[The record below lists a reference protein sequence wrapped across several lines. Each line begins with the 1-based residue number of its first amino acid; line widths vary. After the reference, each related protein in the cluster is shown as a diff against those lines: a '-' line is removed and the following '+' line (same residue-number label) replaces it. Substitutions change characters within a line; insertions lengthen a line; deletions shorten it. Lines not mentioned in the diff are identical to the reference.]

1 MRLAEAEDLK
11 VSEMAL
17 TGVSSKK
24 KVPVRREVIRMV
36 GIWLVHAFV
45 CGCFRAAIFW
55 EGNWNGAL
63 VLPRPWFRVGKQ
75 YAIYIYL
82 LFMKG
87 TLFNFMIHCEPVSC
101 QDSRYTHSIHFKQQ

>member
-17 TGVSSKK
+17 TGVSSKQK
-24 KVPVRREVIRMV
+24 SRSEDKGSERLGFGWCMYSFAVVLVQQIFGREIGMV
-36 GIWLVHAFV
+36 
-45 CGCFRAAIFW
+45 
-55 EGNWNGAL
+55 
-63 VLPRPWFRVGKQ
+63 PWFCLDPRVGKQ

-87 TLFNFMIHCEPVSC
+87 TLVTFMIHCEPVSC